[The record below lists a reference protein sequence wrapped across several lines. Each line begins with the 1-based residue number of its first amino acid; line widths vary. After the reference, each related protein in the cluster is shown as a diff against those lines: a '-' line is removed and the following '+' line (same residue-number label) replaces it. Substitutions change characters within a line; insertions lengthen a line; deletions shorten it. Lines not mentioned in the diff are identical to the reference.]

1 MENTRPMFLEMPIK
15 INGYDIDVMGIVSNI
30 VYVRWFED
38 LRHFY
43 LDTYWPYK
51 EMLKSNL
58 SPILSKTEVEYKY
71 PLTIQDEITGR
82 IWVHEFGRG
91 KWIMAM
97 EIATEQKVVCRGK
110 QTGYI
115 FDMERN
121 RPVPIP
127 EGLRAKYE
135 AALLKENKAVSKD

>member
-1 MENTRPMFLEMPIK
+1 MLLEMPIQV
-15 INGYDIDVMGIVSNI
+15 NGYDIDVMGIVNNV

-43 LDTYWPYK
+43 LDNYWPYK
-51 EMLKSNL
+51 EMLKSKL
-58 SPILSKTEVEYKY
+58 SPILAKTEVEYKA
-71 PLTIQDEITGR
+71 PVTIQDELIGK
-82 IWVHEFGRG
+82 IWVANFGRG
-91 KWIMAM
+91 KWEMAM
-97 EIATEQKVVCRGK
+97 EISNGKKVVCHGK

-127 EGLRAKYE
+127 DHLRNKYE
-135 AALLKENKAVSKD
+135 ASLNQV